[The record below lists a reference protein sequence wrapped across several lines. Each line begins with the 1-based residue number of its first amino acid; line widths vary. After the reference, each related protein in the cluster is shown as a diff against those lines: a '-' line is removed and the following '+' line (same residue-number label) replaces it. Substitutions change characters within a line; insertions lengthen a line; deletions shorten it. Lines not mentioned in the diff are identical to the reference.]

1 MTTSRRLATLP
12 LLLIGLAA
20 LCAALALIPWVAQA
34 QSQEVTATAAATGEN
49 PPAKPTSL
57 QASAVHDSVTVT
69 WTVSTDQTVTHY
81 AILRRNPD
89 TDASQ
94 VFHVIESNAG
104 PETSYADGTVSAST
118 TYIYRVK
125 AVSPTGVSQW
135 SGYVKAETPAAPD
148 STLEPTPTPTPTPS
162 PEPVSTPT
170 PEDLRP
176 TGLTVSL
183 VGNKV
188 TLSWTAPAEDAESVD
203 GYEILRRR
211 PMEGESA
218 LATLV
223 ADTESTATTYTD
235 ATANEAGVRYVYRV
249 KALRGDDVSLSSNF
263 DRIDLPVDYV
273 PDPTPAPEPESTTDD
288 QAPTGLSAALAEG
301 GGVALTWTA
310 PSEDADSVTGYEV
323 LRAVGEG
330 DMTTLAS
337 DTASTTTS
345 YTDATATEA
354 GKTYAYQVKAIRGQ
368 DRSQASAQAEVQLPH
383 DPGDLAPTGLT
394 AVGLTASLVVVGEDS
409 TTTTSTFVRLSWS
422 APAEDASSVTGYEVL
437 RAVGGGEIATLV
449 ADTGSTATAYTDTTA
464 TEAGETYAYKVK
476 AIRGEDRSQA
486 SGQARV
492 QLPHATVDLAPSD
505 LTAEAVDGGGVDLS
519 WSAPAEDAG
528 GVTGYE
534 VLRAVGEGE
543 MATLVDDTAS
553 TGTAYTDATA
563 TQSGTSYTYKVKAIR
578 GEDRSQASAAASAA
592 LPTAT
597 VSTCEFDAGGSD
609 LPADTSTACAL
620 AVGGSVRGEAGTASD
635 VDWYRVGL
643 QADATYQFDMRGKST
658 GEWQL
663 VDGAPTFVSVGTLE
677 DPKLLGIYDAS
688 GALVPATDSESAGT
702 GKDSRIASFSPDADG
717 VYYISASAESGWTG
731 TYELSLAV
739 TAGEHVV
746 VLILLAPSGLEVSMA
761 LNQVTL
767 SWTAPAADAD
777 SVTGYE
783 ILRTVGE
790 GEMSTLVDDTG
801 TTATSYTDATATTGG
816 ETYAYQVKA
825 IRGEDRSRTS
835 GQAKIRIPHDPADLA
850 PTGLTASTMSV
861 VALEEKSA
869 SVMVSLSWTAP
880 AEEAESVTGYEILR
894 AVGEGEFATLADDTG
909 STATFYFDTTATTAG
924 ETYAYQ
930 VKAIRGEDRSQAS
943 GQAQVLLDSET
954 PDGESV
960 VKVEDVAG
968 ESDSDQAVVKFD
980 DDKYAFAQSSVV
992 APEGTFFAGSL
1003 TVGFGNRYS
1012 QGQVGSLAPD
1022 RFGYGVDIF
1031 EFWHIIAFPD
1041 TTNLFIMVVGTR
1053 PNGTQYIPSASATS
1067 TWTFVTPDGSFAFA
1081 DADLVQAGNLIGYFW
1096 ANTGLDWTDRRLK
1109 PFTVFLT
1116 QPGGVL
1122 VNVLSAPI
1130 DVQLGVKLTWKS
1142 TILTSAANLPSI
1154 PTKVGFEIFRS
1165 ERTLWGNFAGSN
1177 SPIGEVVRCDNDQ
1190 EDGARSC
1197 LAVSGGSGT
1206 EESWSWT
1213 DTTAERGVSYSYVI
1227 RPYQEFYSN
1236 DGSTIANVDA
1246 FDVRDEIE
1254 TEPPHRV
1261 RTHGNNYGF
1270 TPIRHRIPHPDEP
1283 GAATNLRASQPNSG
1297 TCTGACVRLEWD
1309 AAPNATKYV
1318 IFRVGA
1324 RGDGDPFYDNVDNG
1338 TTYPQQRFYP
1348 ADPDLTVTE
1357 WEDTSA
1363 EAGVVYSYRV
1373 SAFNDD
1379 NLRSP
1384 DDIIVTITTEGPSM
1398 PNRVRNFSAEATIK
1412 SRVKNT
1418 GQTVAGNQ
1426 SLNTTTRER
1435 FAQRFKTGGST
1446 GEVRLGSVAV
1456 KFGEIQNVSTAADVL
1471 EATVNTVSGSVPGST
1486 VVCTLTDPV
1495 TYVSEGVNTYH
1506 GSSCDLDANTAYFF
1520 VLKRTGG
1527 TATIELAY
1535 TTSLSEDLGSS
1546 DWRIADSRYRYDSAG
1561 SGTWSSAN
1569 QVHLIE
1575 VIHAPSE
1582 AEVTLSW
1589 AAPQGGATPT
1599 AYQIEYRLD
1608 IPERGEWGDDWKV
1621 LTTSVASS
1629 ARSHTDTIALEA
1641 WYAQGGTTPP
1651 VEYVPT
1657 RDKSTLNLNDTDTGN
1672 DLILPFGITYE
1683 YRIRAVNGSN
1693 KGLPATDSVRVPN
1706 QSGVP
1711 DVVILH
1717 VVTGDPLDVRRA
1729 KPYRKPGF
1737 LDLSGWTN
1745 ACVQW
1750 EPTIDD
1756 SGDTPDGYRI
1766 LIASVGRR
1774 FSEREVVV
1782 HYLSYSDAA
1791 SGSCLTQEPQRAGLH
1806 AYRFNSHFNNTGP
1819 YYWIAVQAYDSDGI
1833 GKGDGSGGPRI
1844 TRPEIALYE
1853 DRKQTQSDGEEFIDV
1868 QDGESEAKLE
1878 EDSE

>member
-1 MTTSRRLATLP
+1 MTTSRRLAPLP
-12 LLLIGLAA
+12 LLAGLAA
-20 LCAALALIPWVAQA
+20 LAVLVLIPWAAQA
-34 QSQEVTATAAATGEN
+34 QSQEVTPTAGATGTN
-49 PPAKPTSL
+49 PPAAPTSL
-57 QASAVHDSVTVT
+57 QDSASHDSVALI
-69 WTVSTDQTVTHY
+69 WTASTDQTVTHY
-81 AILRRNPD
+81 AILRRNRD

-104 PETSYADGTVSAST
+104 PETGYTDGTVSASSS
-118 TYIYRVK
+118 YVYRVK
-125 AVSPTGVSQW
+125 SVSPTGVSRW
-135 SGYVKAETPAAPD
+135 SGYTRADTPAAPP
-148 STLEPTPTPTPTPS
+148 PTPTPTP
-162 PEPVSTPT
+162 EPT
-170 PEDLRP
+170 PEPTATVAPTPTATPNPADRAP
-176 TGLTVSL
+176 TGLT
-183 VGNKV
+183 
-188 TLSWTAPAEDAESVD
+188 
-203 GYEILRRR
+203 
-211 PMEGESA
+211 
-218 LATLV
+218 
-223 ADTESTATTYTD
+223 
-235 ATANEAGVRYVYRV
+235 
-249 KALRGDDVSLSSNF
+249 
-263 DRIDLPVDYV
+263 
-273 PDPTPAPEPESTTDD
+273 
-288 QAPTGLSAALAEG
+288 AALAEG
-301 GGVALTWTA
+301 GGVALSWTA
-310 PSEDADSVTGYEV
+310 PSEDAGSVTGYEV

-330 DMTTLAS
+330 EMTTLAA
-337 DTASTTTS
+337 DTASTTTA
-345 YTDATATEA
+345 YTDATATGA
-354 GKTYAYQVKAIRGQ
+354 GETYAYQVKAIRGEA
-368 DRSQASAQAEVQLPH
+368 RSQASGQAQVQIPH
-383 DPGDLAPTGLT
+383 DPVDLAPTGLS
-394 AVGLTASLVVVGEDS
+394 AVVLTRSLVVVGEDS
-409 TTTTSTFVRLSWS
+409 TGTALISVSLRWS
-422 APAEDASSVTGYEVL
+422 APAEDAGSVTGYEVL
-437 RAVGGGEIATLV
+437 RAVGDGELATLK
-449 ADTGSTATAYTDTTA
+449 ADTGSTSTFYTDATATQPGTSYT
-464 TEAGETYAYKVK
+464 YKVK

-492 QLPHATVDLAPSD
+492 QLPHDAVDLAPSD
-505 LTAEAVDGGGVDLS
+505 LTA
-519 WSAPAEDAG
+519 
-528 GVTGYE
+528 
-534 VLRAVGEGE
+534 
-543 MATLVDDTAS
+543 
-553 TGTAYTDATA
+553 
-563 TQSGTSYTYKVKAIR
+563 
-578 GEDRSQASAAASAA
+578 
-592 LPTAT
+592 
-597 VSTCEFDAGGSD
+597 STCEFDAGGSD
-609 LPADTSTACAL
+609 LPADTSTACEL
-620 AVGGSVRGEAGTASD
+620 AVGGSVRGETSTAAD

-643 QADATYQFDMRGKST
+643 QAGATYQFDMRGKST

-663 VDGAPTFVSVGTLE
+663 VDGAPAFVSVGTLE

-688 GALVPATDSESAGT
+688 GALVPGTDSELAGT
-702 GKDSRIASFSPDADG
+702 GKDSRIAAFSPDADG

-739 TAGEHVV
+739 TAGEHVE
-746 VLILLAPSGLEVSMA
+746 VLTSLAPGGLEVSMA
-761 LNQVTL
+761 LNRVTL
-767 SWTAPAADAD
+767 GWMEPAADAE

-783 ILRTVGE
+783 ILRAVGE
-790 GEMSTLVDDTG
+790 EEFATLVNDTG
-801 TTATSYTDATATTGG
+801 STATSYTDTTATTGG

-825 IRGEDRSRTS
+825 IRGEDRSQTS
-835 GQAKIRIPHDPADLA
+835 GQAQVQIPHDPADLA
-850 PTGLTASTMSV
+850 PIGLTAFIMSV
-861 VALEEKSA
+861 VALGEESA
-869 SVMVSLSWTAP
+869 GVMVSLSWTAP
-880 AEEAESVTGYEILR
+880 AEETESVTGYEILR
-894 AVGEGEFATLADDTG
+894 AVGEGEFATLVDDTG
-909 STATFYFDTTATTAG
+909 STATFYFDTTASTAG

-943 GQAQVLLDSET
+943 RQAQVLLDSE
-954 PDGESV
+954 PSAGEGV
-960 VKVEDVAG
+960 PEGVLKVEGVG
-968 ESDSDQAVVKFD
+968 VESDSTQSVVKFD

-1012 QGQVGSLAPD
+1012 QGQEGSLVPD
-1022 RFGYGVDIF
+1022 RFVIKYGGNIGDRTF
-1031 EFWHIIAFPD
+1031 DFRHIIAFPD
-1041 TTNLFIMVVGTR
+1041 TTNLFIMIVATR
-1053 PNGTQYIPSASATS
+1053 PNGTQYIPSTNSTS

-1109 PFTVFLT
+1109 PFTVFMT

-1130 DVQLGVKLTWKS
+1130 DVELGVKLTWKS
-1142 TILTSAANLPSI
+1142 TILTSAADLPSI

-1190 EDGARSC
+1190 EDGVRSC
-1197 LAVSGGSGT
+1197 LTVSGGSGT

-1236 DGSTIANVDA
+1236 DGSTIANVNA
-1246 FDVRDEIE
+1246 FDVRDGNEM
-1254 TEPPHRV
+1254 EPPHRV

-1283 GAATNLRASQPNSG
+1283 GAATNLRASQPNTG

-1384 DDIIVTITTEGPSM
+1384 DDASVTITTEGPSM
-1398 PNRVRNFSAEATIK
+1398 PNRVRNFNAEATIK

-1418 GQTVAGNQ
+1418 GQAVAGEQ

-1446 GEVRLGSVAV
+1446 GKVRLGSIAV

-1506 GSSCDLDANTAYFF
+1506 GSSCDLDADTAYFF

-1546 DWRIADSRYRYDSAG
+1546 DWRIADSRYQYDSAG

-1575 VIHAPSE
+1575 IIHAPSE

-1589 AAPQGGATPT
+1589 AAPQGGATPA

-1641 WYAQGGTTPP
+1641 WHSQGGTTPP

-1657 RDKSTLNLNDTDTGN
+1657 RDKSTLDLNDTDTGN

-1693 KGLPATDSVRVPN
+1693 KGLPATGSVRVPN

-1717 VVTGDPLDVRRA
+1717 VVTGNPIDVRRA

-1791 SGSCLTQEPQRAGLH
+1791 SGSCLTHEPQRAGLH
-1806 AYRFNSHFNNTGP
+1806 AYRFFSHFDNTGP
-1819 YYWIAVQAYDSDGI
+1819 FYWIAVQAYDSDGI

-1844 TRPEIALYE
+1844 TLPEIALYE
-1853 DRKQTQSDGEEFIDV
+1853 DRGQTQSDGEEFIDV
-1868 QDGESEAKLE
+1868 DDGESETELE